1 MKYERFIAGRY
12 LRSGR
17 FFTSVSTWITAL
29 GVMLGV
35 AVVCFV
41 MSMHNGF
48 ETELRTRLLGTTSH
62 ITIFPRNSHSIED
75 YHRIIEKVESIDD
88 VVAASPFI
96 YYKAAISSESAG
108 DGIVVR
114 GIDPEL
120 ERQTANIAKDITRG
134 EYSFEIPS
142 FDSTENASG
151 IVMGVT
157 LADRLGVGVG
167 DPIVLYSLRGEDLRK
182 NTRPRVAKFY
192 VTGIFETGMYEFDS
206 QLSYISLPA
215 AQSLFR
221 MHDEVTAVHLKLTD
235 IYLAEEI
242 APALTAVLGY
252 QYQIVTWNELHR
264 NLFTWISL
272 EKKMLFI
279 GFILI
284 VLVAA
289 FSIIST
295 LVMLAMEKRTEIG
308 VLKTLGA
315 TAASIRRIFIYN
327 GLVIGSIGIILGW
340 SIALI
345 AAWIQ
350 NKYALISLPGDLY
363 FINYLPIK
371 VNPLDFLMAGMVTII
386 ICFLAA
392 FYPAVKASRQSVIDV
407 LRQ

>member
-75 YHRIIEKVESIDD
+75 YHSIIEKVESIDD

-114 GIDPEL
+114 GVDPEL

-151 IVMGVT
+151 IVNSG
-157 LADRLGVGVG
+157 
-167 DPIVLYSLRGEDLRK
+167 
-182 NTRPRVAKFY
+182 RPSRCRCRR
-192 VTGIFETGMYEFDS
+192 S
-206 QLSYISLPA
+206 
-215 AQSLFR
+215 
-221 MHDEVTAVHLKLTD
+221 HC
-235 IYLAEEI
+235 
-242 APALTAVLGY
+242 AVL
-252 QYQIVTWNELHR
+252 IER
-264 NLFTWISL
+264 
-272 EKKMLFI
+272 
-279 GFILI
+279 
-284 VLVAA
+284 
-289 FSIIST
+289 
-295 LVMLAMEKRTEIG
+295 
-308 VLKTLGA
+308 
-315 TAASIRRIFIYN
+315 
-327 GLVIGSIGIILGW
+327 
-340 SIALI
+340 
-345 AAWIQ
+345 
-350 NKYALISLPGDLY
+350 
-363 FINYLPIK
+363 
-371 VNPLDFLMAGMVTII
+371 
-386 ICFLAA
+386 
-392 FYPAVKASRQSVIDV
+392 
-407 LRQ
+407 